1 MRRQTHGFR
10 RVLRGHAFHLK
21 QNPPRPH
28 NRNPVVGRAFTFAH
42 TGFGGLFRYRLVR
55 KQADPDFAATLD
67 KTGHGDAAGF
77 DLPVGNPARL
87 EDLVQRLSKEILS
100 ESVRVRFQEE
110 MLKEIPKLT
119 QPPTD
124 SQHKPETGASVTSEK
139 DTNGRGAHSSG
150 EKPGITSDA
159 AATQKSHEQLPSELW
174 EIVREKLREAMGP
187 MASFVLHDDI
197 RALGE
202 TPESFPAARFEELV
216 KQLSKEVLTDSL
228 RQQFEKE
235 MQEIRR
241 SNKYHI

>member
-1 MRRQTHGFR
+1 MNGTDVF
-10 RVLRGHAFHLK
+10 VLEVAA
-21 QNPPRPH
+21 RPI
-28 NRNPVVGRAFTFAH
+28 
-42 TGFGGLFRYRLVR
+42 GGLCARALRFVR
-55 KQADPDFAATLD
+55 K
-67 KTGHGDAAGF
+67 GDGDIFQGSAREKYPHPRFGPAISLE
-77 DLPVGNPARL
+77 DLLLRHALGESPESFPPARL
-87 EDLVQRLSKEILS
+87 EDLVQRLSKEILI

-124 SQHKPETGASVTSEK
+124 SQHKPETAASVTSEK

-159 AATQKSHEQLPSELW
+159 AATQKSHEQLPPELL
-174 EIVREKLREAMGP
+174 EIVREKLSEAMGP

-202 TPESFPAARFEELV
+202 MPDSFPAARLEELV
-216 KQLSKEVLTDSL
+216 KQLSKEILTDSL